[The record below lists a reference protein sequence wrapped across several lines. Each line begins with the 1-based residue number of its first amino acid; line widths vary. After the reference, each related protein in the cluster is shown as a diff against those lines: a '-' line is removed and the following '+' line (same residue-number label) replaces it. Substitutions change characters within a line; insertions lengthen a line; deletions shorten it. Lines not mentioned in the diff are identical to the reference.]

1 MYDLLNGF
9 IIDPRIPTRDPIGE
23 MSLESVGA
31 YIVVVVMCDWIVK
44 VFRVCVYEMATMD
57 DAQVT
62 VNDAKTADGAC
73 YLEIKVSSRSK
84 RDGCWDFLDRY
95 GYRYGDAIAHPL
107 LPSKDISMMTLKKV
121 STHVDIIKS
130 SRYGNPKFESLEV
143 EVHDLQVAVAH
154 YHQSNGVSRG
164 MFGLIISHGAIIE
177 ILGAEVEEFIGHTEN
192 GSDTDNWL

>member
-1 MYDLLNGF
+1 
-9 IIDPRIPTRDPIGE
+9 

-31 YIVVVVMCDWIVK
+31 YIVVVVMCDWIVR
-44 VFRVCVYEMATMD
+44 VFRCFGWFLYRLRNGDDGELKD

-107 LPSKDISMMTLKKV
+107 LLSEDISMTTLKKV
-121 STHVDIIKS
+121 SAHVDIIKS
-130 SRYGNPKFESLEV
+130 SRYGNPNFESLEV
-143 EVHDLQVAVAH
+143 EVHDLQVAVAY
-154 YHQSNGVSRG
+154 YHQSNGQHGGKQTAVNFDRV
-164 MFGLIISHGAIIE
+164 SHGAIIE
-177 ILGAEVEEFIGHTEN
+177 ILGAEVEEFIGHAEN